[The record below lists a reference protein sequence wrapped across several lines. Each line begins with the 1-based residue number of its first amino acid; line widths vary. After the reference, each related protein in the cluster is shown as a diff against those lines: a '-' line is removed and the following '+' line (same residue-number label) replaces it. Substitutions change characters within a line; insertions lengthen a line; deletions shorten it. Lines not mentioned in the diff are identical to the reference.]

1 MEGIHKA
8 TELGYRP
15 VKVKGVLIYS
25 FNCCLFFLTTT
36 CDKNCSSP
44 AKEFILPPPPP
55 PSFSPQIIFGKSE
68 DHIQRYLGK
77 FISLHAAQSTVHT
90 TTKHTDCLA
99 ADCRV
104 VLLCTCLLLP
114 PVLSWHLSDP
124 AMNLAKGVNRQKTA
138 LQKDFFFLVY
148 LLHLFT
154 ADSDEGQC

>member
-25 FNCCLFFLTTT
+25 FNCCFFKSQLVIKIAAHLLRNLF
-36 CDKNCSSP
+36 S
-44 AKEFILPPPPP
+44 LPPPPL
-55 PSFSPQIIFGKSE
+55 SFSPQITFGKSE